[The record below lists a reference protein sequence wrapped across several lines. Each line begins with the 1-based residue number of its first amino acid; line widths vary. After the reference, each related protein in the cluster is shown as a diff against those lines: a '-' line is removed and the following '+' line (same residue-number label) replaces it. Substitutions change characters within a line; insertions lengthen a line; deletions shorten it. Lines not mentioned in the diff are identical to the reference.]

1 MSDLSPADREETSL
15 GHLNL
20 GQDTSDDVGLELPVI
35 EMNKNQLDSGH
46 GNEDQNA
53 EDWWN
58 HVQTVVINE
67 ENANCPADINRK
79 NSTGYA
85 IYLIYSGK
93 RLVYQQQI
101 ECLRIKIRKEIC
113 GANFIPCNSISG
125 RFMEEAASREGGC
138 DRASAKKYTLGCCR
152 LIRD

>member
-1 MSDLSPADREETSL
+1 MSDLSPADRGETSL

-35 EMNKNQLDSGH
+35 EINKNHLDSGH

-53 EDWWN
+53 DDWWN

-67 ENANCPADINRK
+67 ENANL
-79 NSTGYA
+79 TGYA

-125 RFMEEAASREGGC
+125 RFMEEAATREGGC

-152 LIRD
+152 LIGD

>member
-1 MSDLSPADREETSL
+1 MSDLSPADRGETSS

-35 EMNKNQLDSGH
+35 EINKNHLDSGH

-53 EDWWN
+53 DDWWN

-67 ENANCPADINRK
+67 ENANCPDDINRK

-93 RLVYQQQI
+93 QLVYQQQI
-101 ECLRIKIRKEIC
+101 E
-113 GANFIPCNSISG
+113 
-125 RFMEEAASREGGC
+125 
-138 DRASAKKYTLGCCR
+138 
-152 LIRD
+152 

>member
-1 MSDLSPADREETSL
+1 MSDLSPADRGETSS

-35 EMNKNQLDSGH
+35 EINKDHPDSGH

-53 EDWWN
+53 DDWWN

-67 ENANCPADINRK
+67 ENANCPDDINRK

-93 RLVYQQQI
+93 QLVYQQQI
-101 ECLRIKIRKEIC
+101 E
-113 GANFIPCNSISG
+113 
-125 RFMEEAASREGGC
+125 
-138 DRASAKKYTLGCCR
+138 
-152 LIRD
+152 

>member
-1 MSDLSPADREETSL
+1 MSDLSPADRGETSL

-35 EMNKNQLDSGH
+35 EINKNHLDSGH

-53 EDWWN
+53 DDWWN

-67 ENANCPADINRK
+67 ENANCADDINRK

-85 IYLIYSGK
+85 IYLICSGK
-93 RLVYQQQI
+93 QLVYQQQI
-101 ECLRIKIRKEIC
+101 E
-113 GANFIPCNSISG
+113 
-125 RFMEEAASREGGC
+125 
-138 DRASAKKYTLGCCR
+138 
-152 LIRD
+152 

>member
-1 MSDLSPADREETSL
+1 MSDLSPANRGEDSL

-35 EMNKNQLDSGH
+35 EINKDHPDSGH
-46 GNEDQNA
+46 ENEDQNA
-53 EDWWN
+53 DDWWN

-67 ENANCPADINRK
+67 ENANCPDDINRK

-93 RLVYQQQI
+93 QLVYQQQI
-101 ECLRIKIRKEIC
+101 E
-113 GANFIPCNSISG
+113 
-125 RFMEEAASREGGC
+125 
-138 DRASAKKYTLGCCR
+138 
-152 LIRD
+152 

>member
-1 MSDLSPADREETSL
+1 MSDLSPADREEASL

-20 GQDTSDDVGLELPVI
+20 GQDTCDDVGLELPVI
-35 EMNKNQLDSGH
+35 EINKDHPDSGH
-46 GNEDQNA
+46 GNEEQNA
-53 EDWWN
+53 DDWWN

-67 ENANCPADINRK
+67 ENANCPDDINRK

-93 RLVYQQQI
+93 RLVCQQQI

-113 GANFIPCNSISG
+113 GANFIPCNFISG
-125 RFMEEAASREGGC
+125 RFMEEAADREGGC
-138 DRASAKKYTLGCCR
+138 DRASAKKYTLDC
-152 LIRD
+152 LSVNW